1 MKTLK
6 QLREDP
12 RICEILVQN
21 TEECDHK
28 YLVNLKDG
36 YIFTFDGYSGLTFCD
51 TVAEINE
58 IMSDIEEDVNNE
70 LV

>member
-12 RICEILVQN
+12 RIFEVIILDR
-21 TEECDHK
+21 TEYEHK
-28 YLVNLKDG
+28 YCVNLKDG
-36 YIFTFDGYSGLTFCD
+36 YTFDGYSGLTFCD

-58 IMSDIEEDVNNE
+58 LMNDVE
-70 LV
+70 I